1 VVVVAK
7 NKRKIIN
14 CHTMEQFS
22 GNYTGPYWSDGRLQE
37 SVEFGSSDPQSELDK
52 LSRLHDTAYAHYT
65 DRQHREA
72 ADEIYERDAKVLAG
86 KFPELAGK
94 LVLHGNYAARQRAQL
109 NSDFATLGPL
119 GLLKFAGTNMWNAN
133 KMIKGTY
140 LKNEKADIE
149 RLYGTDPRKGQA
161 AVTFNGKSKK
171 NSLSDAVA
179 AEFAAKAEYEKTRNL
194 PLEAKQ
200 NQPSA
205 PTPVIDVKP
214 KKTVI
219 EKAQDF
225 IANITKKNTVTPES
239 KEERNARLIQ
249 AQQRNFENYQ
259 NTYMRAQL
267 PQNGRRK
274 YKKKKYNMIKAIRV
288 LPAHMIH

>member
-1 VVVVAK
+1 
-7 NKRKIIN
+7 
-14 CHTMEQFS
+14 MEQFS

-72 ADEIYERDAKVLAG
+72 ADEIYERDARVLAG

-94 LVLHGNYAARQRAQL
+94 LVLYGNYGARQRAQL
-109 NSDFATLGPL
+109 GADFATLGPL

-133 KMIKGTY
+133 KMIHGTY

-161 AVTFNGKSKK
+161 AVTFNGKKK
-171 NSLSDAVA
+171 MTSSD
-179 AEFAAKAEYEKTRNL
+179 EYIKQQFKEHYEYEKTRNQ
-194 PLEAKQ
+194 PLEAKVVQ
-200 NQPSA
+200 AVSA
-205 PTPVIDVKP
+205 PVVDVAVKP
-214 KKTVI
+214 AKTMV
-219 EKAQDF
+219 EQAKDF
-225 IANITKKNTVTPES
+225 ISNIIPKKNTVVPES
-239 KEERNARLIQ
+239 KEERIARLIQ

-259 NTYMRAQL
+259 QTYERAQL

-274 YKKKKYNMIKAIRV
+274 YKKKKHNLTKAIRV

>member
-94 LVLHGNYAARQRAQL
+94 LVLYGNYAARQRAQL

-133 KMIKGTY
+133 KMIHGTY

-161 AVTFNGKSKK
+161 AVTFNGKKK
-171 NSLSDAVA
+171 NTSSDDYIKQQYKEHYE
-179 AEFAAKAEYEKTRNL
+179 AEKARHM
-194 PLEAKQ
+194 PIEAKVAQ
-200 NQPSA
+200 VFNA
-205 PTPVIDVKP
+205 TPVVDVKP
-214 KKTVI
+214 VKTMV
-219 EKAQDF
+219 EKAKDF
-225 IANITKKNTVTPES
+225 ISNVIPKKNTVVPET

-267 PQNGRRK
+267 PQKKRK
-274 YKKKKYNMIKAIRV
+274 YKKKKHNLTKAIRV